1 MRGYCSSVQAAERQ
15 RAGRTRGPEA
25 YPKRQKSEMDE
36 SMQVGRAL
44 HACSCVRR
52 PGNDSVKIR
61 VQIAARARESL
72 TNEWMK
78 ADETS
83 CR

>member
-1 MRGYCSSVQAAERQ
+1 
-15 RAGRTRGPEA
+15 
-25 YPKRQKSEMDE
+25 MDE

-52 PGNDSVKIR
+52 PGHDSVKIR

-72 TNEWMK
+72 TNEWMNS
-78 ADETS
+78 DETS
-83 CR
+83 CEGVRKCALSDQGV